1 MYFTHFPV
9 IPYDSVGDFNFKV
22 VTNLLKRVAVRT
34 KVKTNTLFFDTY
46 DVKEGERP
54 EDIADKTVPCSGLLC
69 CNNQKI
75 PMEGFLRNITDL
87 LPSLVS
93 KNISFNRGK

>member
-1 MYFTHFPV
+1 MYFAQFPI

-46 DVKEGERP
+46 DVKKE
-54 EDIADKTVPCSGLLC
+54 KGL
-69 CNNQKI
+69 KI
-75 PMEGFLRNITDL
+75 LQINSMVILSCIG
-87 LPSLVS
+87 
-93 KNISFNRGK
+93 